1 MIALLL
7 ATAQAPGAPAID
19 VIGAPKPAHVRHAPG
34 DPLEGF
40 NRRMYKVYDGLDH
53 GVVRPAAMGYKKIVP
68 RFLRTALRNVF
79 SNLNEPVVFV
89 NYVLQ
94 LKIGKAAETTA
105 RFVINST
112 LGLAGTV
119 DVARDKKF
127 NLPHRPNGLG
137 DTLGFYGVKPGP
149 YIFLPIV
156 GPMTLRDLLGNVGD
170 GLVLPTA
177 VGKPFNRIY
186 YQIPR
191 AVIGGLDMR
200 AEYDSDL
207 KALLNSALDPYATMR
222 SVYLQDRA
230 GEIAGLK
237 GKTVDGDEM
246 GPDTGA
252 SAPGDPLAD
261 PLADPMA
268 DPAAA
273 PTTAPADTPV
283 PGTTPMPESPMPLVP
298 APAAPRPDAAGV
310 APAAPAQR

>member
-7 ATAQAPGAPAID
+7 AAAQAPAAPSID
-19 VIGAPKPAHVRHAPG
+19 VVGARSPAHVRHAPG

-105 RFVINST
+105 RFVVNST
-112 LGLAGTV
+112 IGLAGTV
-119 DVARDKKF
+119 DVARDRKI
-127 NLPHRPNGLG
+127 NLPHRPNGFG

-149 YIFLPIV
+149 YIFLPIL
-156 GPMTLRDLLGNVGD
+156 GPTTLRDLLGAGAD

-237 GKTVDGDEM
+237 GKSIDGDGM
-246 GPDTGA
+246 GLASGGA
-252 SAPGDPLAD
+252 GSGDPLAD

-273 PTTAPADTPV
+273 PGATPAM
-283 PGTTPMPESPMPLVP
+283 PGTTPMLEAPMPLLP
-298 APAAPRPDAAGV
+298 APPAPKAD
-310 APAAPAQR
+310 